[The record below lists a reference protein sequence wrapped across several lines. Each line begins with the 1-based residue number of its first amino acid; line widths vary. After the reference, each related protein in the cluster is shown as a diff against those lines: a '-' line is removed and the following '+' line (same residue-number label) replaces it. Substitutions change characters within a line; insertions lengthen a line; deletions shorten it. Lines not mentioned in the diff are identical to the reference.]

1 MTTDTEGLRAGTY
14 PGIADAM
21 AQQWVPWLLEIDAIR
36 TGSKGESNG

>member
-1 MTTDTEGLRAGTY
+1 MSTDTEALRSETY

-36 TGSKGESNG
+36 AGAKEPSDG